1 MSHICQ
7 QEFCL
12 SCELSFLFHMMNKSK
27 GIPCHSGNF
36 LRALRNAHDATAL
49 GLILPEHNNAEMKN
63 KINISILIQV
73 KVNYIILYIY
83 LYFELP
89 KNHFEIIEVLTY
101 FFVSLMCFINVY

>member
-1 MSHICQ
+1 MEPLRKILMSHICQ
-7 QEFCL
+7 EEFCL
-12 SCELSFLFHMMNKSK
+12 SCELSFLFHMMSKSN

-73 KVNYIILYIY
+73 KFYYNAIKCISIY
-83 LYFELP
+83 F
-89 KNHFEIIEVLTY
+89 
-101 FFVSLMCFINVY
+101 

>member
-7 QEFCL
+7 EEFCL

-73 KVNYIILYIY
+73 NTIIIYIMILFIY
-83 LYFELP
+83 L
-89 KNHFEIIEVLTY
+89 
-101 FFVSLMCFINVY
+101 

>member
-7 QEFCL
+7 EEFCL
-12 SCELSFLFHMMNKSK
+12 SCELSFLFYMMNKSK
-27 GIPCHSGNF
+27 GAPCHSGNF

-73 KVNYIILYIY
+73 CSAKLNINIYVIHNIILN
-83 LYFELP
+83 LKLSPF
-89 KNHFEIIEVLTY
+89 K
-101 FFVSLMCFINVY
+101 

>member
-7 QEFCL
+7 EEFCL
-12 SCELSFLFHMMNKSK
+12 SCELSFLFYMMSKSK
-27 GIPCHSGNF
+27 GLPCHSGNF

-73 KVNYIILYIY
+73 ICIFIIYVLYKC
-83 LYFELP
+83 LGP
-89 KNHFEIIEVLTY
+89 RPVL
-101 FFVSLMCFINVY
+101 

>member
-1 MSHICQ
+1 MLHTCQ
-7 QEFCL
+7 EEFCL
-12 SCELSFLFHMMNKSK
+12 SCELSFLFYMMSMSK

-73 KVNYIILYIY
+73 KYIIKIC
-83 LYFELP
+83 
-89 KNHFEIIEVLTY
+89 V
-101 FFVSLMCFINVY
+101 